1 MTLLFIQQA
10 LSLIKRRFCEAF
22 KTLRRKFMLIEFTA
36 RHFHAPDTLR
46 EYAEQEVQR
55 LNKIFDRITRC
66 QIILLHE
73 NNMYTT
79 EINLY
84 MPSRH
89 LNIKETTD
97 NATKSIDRAVDKMI
111 IRVKKIKEK
120 MFAH

>member
-1 MTLLFIQQA
+1 
-10 LSLIKRRFCEAF
+10 
-22 KTLRRKFMLIEFTA
+22 
-36 RHFHAPDTLR
+36 
-46 EYAEQEVQR
+46 
-55 LNKIFDRITRC
+55 
-66 QIILLHE
+66 
-73 NNMYTT
+73 MYTT

>member
-1 MTLLFIQQA
+1 
-10 LSLIKRRFCEAF
+10 
-22 KTLRRKFMLIEFTA
+22 MLIEFTA

-66 QIILLHE
+66 QIIYF
-73 NNMYTT
+73 MKIICIPRK
-79 EINLY
+79 INLY